1 MAAPMEDNEELV
13 QEDYYAWLNVDRK
26 ASLEEINNAF
36 RRLSKI
42 YHPDKH
48 HGDPEKKKAE
58 IMFSKI
64 KKAHEVLSDKHTR
77 TIYDIYG
84 EKGLECGMELVSKT
98 KSPAEIIAEY
108 ERIQRE
114 REERRLQQRTNP
126 RGTITIGIDATDVFD
141 HYDLDPENESFIP
154 YFEVSS
160 MNLSQSVEAPLTL
173 NDTVTFGGNIEA
185 QNGNGNGNMLM
196 VWKRLLSDK
205 SWAELEMSSGNGF
218 GCSLKGFRRLTNSM
232 YGTVGTGLSMTSRG
246 LRPGFSSMIVSQ
258 FGNVQGRLVWS
269 AGMTT
274 AMSTIIVYDSLK
286 RHAVFTVQIGIP
298 NSFVSLSYTHKFQED
313 DARVR
318 GAVRVGVFST
328 ILECGVEKKI
338 TEYSTLGATMLVGV
352 PTGVTLRIKLSRGR
366 QTFLFPIHLSD
377 HLMPSAIF
385 YGTAVPFMLY
395 HAVKI
400 LIIKPYLQEQKK
412 RDIEKKQEENSEIIH
427 KKKMEAEAAIH
438 LMQETVQRVI
448 KEENEKSGLLIVKAL
463 YGKLS
468 EKSQDGFVDGKYID
482 VAVPLQCLIKNSS
495 LLIPEKNSKTGILG
509 FYDPCLGEEK
519 SLYIRYK
526 FRNKLHHVTLG
537 DCEPLKIPLK
547 SHCLESNLESWGA
560 AVAVW

>member
-1 MAAPMEDNEELV
+1 MAAPMEDNEELEK
-13 QEDYYAWLNVDRK
+13 EDYYAWLNVDRK

-48 HGDPEKKKAE
+48 HGELEKKKAE
-58 IMFSKI
+58 TMFSKI

-84 EKGLECGMELVSKT
+84 DKGLDCGMELVTKT

-126 RGTITIGIDATDVFD
+126 RGTITIGVDATDIFD

-154 YFEVSS
+154 YFEVST
-160 MNLSQSVEAPLTL
+160 MNLSQTVEAPLTL
-173 NDTVTFGGNIEA
+173 NDTITFGGNIEA

-196 VWKRLLSDK
+196 LWKRLLSDK
-205 SWAELEMSSGNGF
+205 AWAELEMSGGNGF
-218 GCSLKGFRRLTNSM
+218 GCSMKGFRRLTNTM
-232 YGTVGTGLSMTSRG
+232 YGTVGTGLTMTSRG

-258 FGNVQGRLVWS
+258 FGNIQGRLVWS
-269 AGMTT
+269 AGVTT
-274 AMSTIIVYDSLK
+274 AMSTIIVYDTLQ

-298 NSFVSLSYTHKFQED
+298 NSFVSLSYTHKFQDD

-328 ILECGVEKKI
+328 IVECGVEKKI

-352 PTGVTLRIKLSRGR
+352 PTGVTLRVKLSRGR

-385 YGTAVPFMLY
+385 YGTAIPFMLY

-400 LIIKPYLQEQKK
+400 LIVKPYLQEQKK
-412 RDIEKKQEENSEIIH
+412 RDIEKKQEENSELIH
-427 KKKMEAEAAIH
+427 KKKMEAESAVH

-448 KEENEKSGLLIVKAL
+448 AEENEKSGLLIVKAL

-468 EKSQDGFVDGKYID
+468 DKSQDGFVDGKYID

-495 LLIPEKNSKTGILG
+495 LLIPEKNTKTGILG

-526 FRNKLHHVTLG
+526 FRNKLHHITLG

-547 SHCLESNLESWGA
+547 KHIMKDSDSNGKSGKS
-560 AVAVW
+560 

>member
-26 ASLEEINNAF
+26 ATLEEINNAF

-48 HGDPEKKKAE
+48 HGDSEKKKAE

-218 GCSLKGFRRLTNSM
+218 GCSLKGFRRLTNTM
-232 YGTVGTGLSMTSRG
+232 YGTIGTGLSMTSRG

-298 NSFVSLSYTHKFQED
+298 NSFVSLSYTHKFQDD

-412 RDIEKKQEENSEIIH
+412 RDIEKKQEENSDIIH

-448 KEENEKSGLLIVKAL
+448 KEEDEKSGLLIVKAL
-463 YGKLS
+463 YGQLS

-547 SHCLESNLESWGA
+547 KHIIKDNDVNGKSGKS
-560 AVAVW
+560 

>member
-547 SHCLESNLESWGA
+547 SA

>member
-547 SHCLESNLESWGA
+547 SHCLESNLESWG
-560 AVAVW
+560 